1 MTEKYDK
8 FASIAER
15 RVNNAITNI
24 RSIGKLT
31 NKSRYEYSERDV
43 RRIYSVLKKEI
54 DLMRDSLEGKKQG
67 VDEFKLR

>member
-31 NKSRYEYSERDV
+31 NKSRYE
-43 RRIYSVLKKEI
+43 
-54 DLMRDSLEGKKQG
+54 
-67 VDEFKLR
+67 

>member
-1 MTEKYDK
+1 MAEKYDK

-31 NKSRYEYSERDV
+31 NKSRYEYSEKDV